1 MLVQSFPISQR
12 IFDFVKRMTVP
23 VCNRRCCY
31 WILISFR
38 RRILVVVV
46 SVQSLIVDRVV
57 YAAVYASSPASE
69 VETSVLTSVKEAAVG
84 VNPGVVVVVV
94 AAVVVFSSFSLVD
107 VVLNARSY
115 SVTRIGRNFDADV
128 VVVVV
133 VIGIVLAPGW
143 IMPE

>member
-1 MLVQSFPISQR
+1 M
-12 IFDFVKRMTVP
+12 
-23 VCNRRCCY
+23 
-31 WILISFR
+31 
-38 RRILVVVV
+38 
-46 SVQSLIVDRVV
+46 IVDRVV
-57 YAAVYASSPASE
+57 HATPSASE

-94 AAVVVFSSFSLVD
+94 AAVVVLSSFSLVD

-115 SVTRIGRNFDADV
+115 SVTRVGRNFDADV

-133 VIGIVLAPGW
+133 VIGIVQAPGW

>member
-12 IFDFVKRMTVP
+12 IFDFVKRMAVP

-31 WILISFR
+31 WVLISFR
-38 RRILVVVV
+38 RRISVVVV

-57 YAAVYASSPASE
+57 HATPPASE
-69 VETSVLTSVKEAAVG
+69 VETSVMTSVKEAAMG

-94 AAVVVFSSFSLVD
+94 AAVVVLSSFSLVD

-115 SVTRIGRNFDADV
+115 SVTRVGRNFDADV

-133 VIGIVLAPGW
+133 VIGIVQAPGW